1 MCCEPSLGPALLRS
15 KLAAFAILSV
25 CLHFFWS
32 YLALRFLPAVME
44 PKVLLYVIVCSAG
57 CSYWVGLWL
66 RFVLVPFAWNWALF
80 QKSKTYQSRNFK
92 PISGALHWLNPR
104 GMEDT
109 CWQAL
114 WFSGAGPELC
124 IFCRPSASAYAIT
137 RANLHSSVSN
147 IFQHF
152 LNIASHGLSSVLDQE
167 WYAISLT
174 RAAYQRVFAGWC
186 QKDEFWHA
194 IGYTCLCVLCRWS
207 LPLLRVFLLHPTIS
221 RSGGRDCIAYLIWLY
236 LYVFVF
242 FVCEGL

>member
-1 MCCEPSLGPALLRS
+1 MCCEPGLGPALLRS

-25 CLHFFWS
+25 CLRFFWS

-80 QKSKTYQSRNFK
+80 QKSKTYQSRNLK
-92 PISGALHWLNPR
+92 PISGAVHWLNPR

-124 IFCRPSASAYAIT
+124 VFCRPPVSASAIT
-137 RANLHSSVSN
+137 RANLHSEVSL
-147 IFQHF
+147 FSTFSEH
-152 LNIASHGLSSVLDQE
+152 SLS
-167 WYAISLT
+167 
-174 RAAYQRVFAGWC
+174 RAF
-186 QKDEFWHA
+186 
-194 IGYTCLCVLCRWS
+194 IGFGSGVMCDIPHPCS
-207 LPLLRVFLLHPTIS
+207 LPTCFRPLM
-221 RSGGRDCIAYLIWLY
+221 
-236 LYVFVF
+236 
-242 FVCEGL
+242 